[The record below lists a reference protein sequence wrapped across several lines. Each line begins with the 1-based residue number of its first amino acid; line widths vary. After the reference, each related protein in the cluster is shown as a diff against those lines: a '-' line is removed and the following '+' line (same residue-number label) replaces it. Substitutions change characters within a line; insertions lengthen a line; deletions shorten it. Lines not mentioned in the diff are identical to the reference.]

1 MLQAHNVLE
10 WSHGDNIVKGDM
22 EKSKI
27 IGFNNSWEFKQWT
40 FWRNFLIYLVN
51 DTGQC
56 SPSSEHQFFIK
67 LAKHHFGTKLVSFSP
82 KNVWVNFNT
91 LCYCNFFAKNPPP
104 KNWHNNSQKTWKSFF
119 SQGWVG
125 EGGSSWPKDKNIT
138 LFTISS
144 SFTF

>member
-104 KNWHNNSQKTWKSFF
+104 KIDITILKKLENLFFPRGGWGRGGPLGPKTR
-119 SQGWVG
+119 
-125 EGGSSWPKDKNIT
+125 T
-138 LFTISS
+138 
-144 SFTF
+144 